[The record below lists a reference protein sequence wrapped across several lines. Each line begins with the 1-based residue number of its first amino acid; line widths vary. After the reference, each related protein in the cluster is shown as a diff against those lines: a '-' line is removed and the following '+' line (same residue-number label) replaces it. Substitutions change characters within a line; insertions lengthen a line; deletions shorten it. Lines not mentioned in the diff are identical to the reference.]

1 MPSPIETPSQ
11 QPFSLQGGAS
21 GSDLGSLEFA
31 SPSASPGKSREEIQ
45 PPPSARVS
53 PSPSAGPKQIDANQ
67 KRAMIA
73 DLKKRTE
80 SALAQVR
87 DATGNF
93 LEIERLDQV
102 KSLPSSVTASVALL
116 ASEAVAF
123 RAVLGYDVTYY
134 EVLTEMETIDA
145 LVLVD
150 AVTRD
155 LMAKDTPR
163 ARNRLATF
171 VQRYAKPSADSQ
183 KPLWS
188 YLDSLFSLC
197 DRLKTEAAA
206 LLPRARSFEQAG
218 KKTEALREYREIYR
232 LYPNP
237 ETAEKIRQLQSKP
250 Q

>member
-1 MPSPIETPSQ
+1 MPSPIEAPSQ

-21 GSDLGSLEFA
+21 VELA
-31 SPSASPGKSREEIQ
+31 SPSASPPKSTEGIQ
-45 PPPSARVS
+45 QPQSPRVA
-53 PSPSAGPKQIDANQ
+53 PSPPGGPKQIDANQ
-67 KRAMIA
+67 KRKMIA
-73 DLKKRTE
+73 DLKKETE
-80 SALAQVR
+80 SGLAQMR

-102 KSLPSSVTASVALL
+102 KSLPSSVTANVALL

-134 EVLTEMETIDA
+134 EVLTEVETIDA

-155 LMAKDTPR
+155 LVAKDTPR
-163 ARNRLATF
+163 ARNRLVTF
-171 VQRYAKPSADSQ
+171 VQRYAKPSANSQ

-188 YLDSLFSLC
+188 YLDSLYSLC

-218 KKTEALREYREIYR
+218 KKAEALREYREIYR

-237 ETAEKIRQLQSKP
+237 ETAEKIRQLQSNP

>member
-21 GSDLGSLEFA
+21 GSGLGSVEFA
-31 SPSASPGKSREEIQ
+31 SPSASPPKSTEGIQ
-45 PPPSARVS
+45 QPQLPGIV
-53 PSPSAGPKQIDANQ
+53 PSPSGGPKQIDANQ
-67 KRAMIA
+67 KRKMIA
-73 DLKKRTE
+73 DLKKQTE

-93 LEIERLDQV
+93 LEVERLDQV
-102 KSLPSSVTASVALL
+102 KSFPSSVTANVALL
-116 ASEAVAF
+116 SSEAVAF

-134 EVLTEMETIDA
+134 EVLTEIETIDA

-155 LMAKDTPR
+155 LLAKDTPR

-171 VQRYAKPSADSQ
+171 VQRAKPSADSQ

-188 YLDSLFSLC
+188 YLDSLYSLC

-218 KKTEALREYREIYR
+218 KKAEALREYREIYR